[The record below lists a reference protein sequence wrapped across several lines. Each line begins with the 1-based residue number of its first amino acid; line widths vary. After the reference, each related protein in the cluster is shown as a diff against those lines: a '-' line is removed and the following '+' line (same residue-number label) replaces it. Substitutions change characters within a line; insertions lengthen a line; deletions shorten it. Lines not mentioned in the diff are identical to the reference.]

1 MRESKLTSQGLPR
14 RVAVAFRL
22 KPHVFERLKKEAA
35 RRGMSRTALIEQ
47 AVMGVRPL
55 QKARPR

>member
-22 KPHVFERLKKEAA
+22 KPHVFERLKREAA

-47 AVMGVRPL
+47 AVMEVQPL
-55 QKARPR
+55 QKARRA